1 MKYVNFKRLTIKNF
15 LSVGEEPV
23 EVHFPTGLNIITGY
37 NKDKADRRNGVGK
50 STVADAIYFSIFG
63 STIRDI
69 KKENIANN
77 MTSGKTEVSIEFD
90 VKQDGENTEYKIT
103 RLLNPSKCYI
113 YRNDTDITRDSINN
127 TTKFVSDLV
136 SSSPEVFQNCIIMTV
151 NNTIPF
157 MAKKKIEKRKFIE
170 GILNLE
176 IFSSMLT
183 KVRNE
188 YNDIQ
193 KDFNIECGKY
203 EGVSNQIQSIES
215 QKQKQEIETQKR
227 LDDLTSR
234 RKSNLSEIS
243 TLKSKSQL
251 IIDKSVS
258 EYNEIVGKYKAA
270 SSQCND
276 KILSINDKMTVL
288 LTNNKH
294 LEESI
299 KTMGTESASCPMCL
313 QPITEHTKEKVDEE
327 KASMRKQI
335 DDNDIQVNNYVE
347 KRAKAEELR
356 STLEDNIDKIQRK
369 INEQTIQLKEKDSI
383 LSRLNQ
389 LEEWN
394 AEILSDID
402 AVKTQTDVFDTMTS
416 DLSSQLESIQDD
428 INKHKSKINL
438 LDIVKFVVSEEGVK
452 SYIVKKILQLLN
464 NKLAYYLKKMD
475 SNCVC
480 IFNEYFEEQI
490 IDDKGKVLSYF
501 NFSGAEKKNIDLACL
516 FAFMDVRRLQG
527 DVAFNFNIY
536 DELFDS
542 SLDEKGVE
550 LVIDILNERIE
561 KFNECIMVI
570 SHRKESAKLATK
582 EIIFLEKKNGITTR
596 VPPPED
602 L

>member
-1 MKYVNFKRLTIKNF
+1 MKYVNFKRLVIKNF
-15 LSVGEEPV
+15 LSVGETPV
-23 EVHFPTGLNIITGY
+23 EIQFPSGLNIITGY

-50 STVADAIYFSIFG
+50 STVADAIYFSIYG

-77 MTSGKTEVSIEFD
+77 MTSGKTEVSVEFD

-113 YRNDTDITRDSINN
+113 YKDSVDITRDSINN

-151 NNTIPF
+151 NNTVPF

-176 IFSSMLT
+176 VFSSMLT
-183 KVRNE
+183 TVRND

-203 EGVSNQIQSIES
+203 EGVSNQMQSIES

-227 LDDLTSR
+227 LDDLNSR

-243 TLKSKSQL
+243 TLKDKSQI

-258 EYNEIVGKYKAA
+258 EYNEIIDKYKSA
-270 SSQCND
+270 QKECNQ
-276 KILSINDKMTVL
+276 KVLNINDKMTEL

-299 KTMGTESASCPMCL
+299 KTMGTKSAECPMCL
-313 QPITEHTKEKVDEE
+313 QPVTEHTKEKIDEE
-327 KASMRKQI
+327 RASMSGQI
-335 DDNDIQVNNYVE
+335 NDNNEQVDKYME
-347 KRAKAEELR
+347 KRSKAESLR
-356 STLEDNIDKIQRK
+356 SMLEGNIDKIQKK
-369 INEQTIQLKEKDSI
+369 INEQTIQLKEKDGI

-394 AEILSDID
+394 TEILTDID
-402 AVKTQTDVFDTMTS
+402 TVKTQTDLFDNMS
-416 DLSSQLESIQDD
+416 VDLSSQLESIQGD
-428 INKHKSKINL
+428 INKQKSKINL

-550 LVIDILNERIE
+550 LVIDILTERIE

-570 SHRKESAKLATK
+570 SHRKESAKLATSDV
-582 EIIFLEKKNGITTR
+582 IFLEKKNGITTR
-596 VPPPED
+596 IPAPED